1 MNTIAKVMAE
11 QWKHT
16 DLIVR
21 MSMYEMKSKYNM
33 HYLGMFWQL
42 LNPLTQIG
50 LYWFV
55 FGLGIRG
62 GAPVGDTPFFLW
74 LIAGLVPWLFIS
86 PAVLQA
92 SNSVYARVNLVSKM
106 KFPVS
111 VLPSIKIMENAVSL
125 FVMLG
130 ISIFIFILNGAFSG
144 LYVLQLLYYIVC
156 LYVLLIGLTLL
167 LSTLS
172 TIIRDVQS
180 MLQSIMR
187 MMMFL
192 LPILWNVN
200 SMPDVMVNI
209 LKLNPFFYIIE
220 GFRSSLV
227 GGSWF
232 YQDIPYMLYFWSVS
246 FLILFIGCHV
256 HIKFRHKFVDYL

>member
-1 MNTIAKVMAE
+1 MNAVAKVLYE
-11 QWKHT
+11 QLKHMH
-16 DLIVR
+16 LIFR
-21 MSMYEMKSKYNM
+21 MSMYEIKSKYNM
-33 HYLGMFWQL
+33 HYLGMVWQL
-42 LNPLTQIG
+42 VNPLTQIG

-86 PAVLQA
+86 PTVIQA
-92 SNSVYARVNLVSKM
+92 SNSVYSRVTLVSKM

-111 VLPSIKIMENAVSL
+111 VLPTIKIMENTYSL
-125 FVMLG
+125 VVMLV
-130 ISIFIFILNGAFSG
+130 IAIVLFAVNGVFSG
-144 LYVLQLLYYIVC
+144 VYLLQLIYYLVC
-156 LYVLLIGLTLL
+156 LYVLLFGLTLL
-167 LSTLS
+167 LSALT
-172 TIIRDVQS
+172 TIVRDVQS

-192 LPILWNVN
+192 LPIVWNV
-200 SMPDVMVNI
+200 STLPEVFVNI

-220 GFRSSLV
+220 GFRSSLA

-246 FLILFIGCHV
+246 ILILFIGSHV
-256 HIKFRHKFVDYL
+256 HMKFRHKFVDYL